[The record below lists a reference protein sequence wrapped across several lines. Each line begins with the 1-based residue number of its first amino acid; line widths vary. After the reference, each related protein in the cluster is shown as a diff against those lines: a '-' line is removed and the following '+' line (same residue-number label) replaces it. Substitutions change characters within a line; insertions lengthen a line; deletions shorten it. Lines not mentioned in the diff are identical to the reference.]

1 MLFFFLFCFV
11 SFLFFFICC
20 FMARHDPHAF
30 FSLSTLFLRGLSAI
44 FDDCIFFI
52 YIYLSQCQQVS
63 GLFLW
68 GGQLSCPLNTR
79 WFTLW
84 KNSDLWIRKGKR
96 EEEMILVAISVVLK
110 FCYLQLFFFSC
121 TSIFVWY
128 VLSDRMDF
136 IWFFKH
142 PIAQTSG
149 KLQYFVRAFFL
160 FCNFSHDWL
169 LHLRYYLW
177 KQSKLISQKMIL
189 RRK

>member
-1 MLFFFLFCFV
+1 MLFFSFFL

-52 YIYLSQCQQVS
+52 YIYLSQCQQKALVCFFEVGNS
-63 GLFLW
+63 AV
-68 GGQLSCPLNTR
+68 LS
-79 WFTLW
+79 TLA
-84 KNSDLWIRKGKR
+84 DLPCGRIPIYGYEREKR

-149 KLQYFVRAFFL
+149 KLQYFVRAFFSFL
-160 FCNFSHDWL
+160 
-169 LHLRYYLW
+169 
-177 KQSKLISQKMIL
+177 
-189 RRK
+189 